1 MVSFRVSYIKVY
13 LVNTGKGL
21 QSLYQFDVLK
31 KILTTMPHSKSRE
44 REKDLGCGEREK
56 DLGCEERERERVLTN
71 K

>member
-13 LVNTGKGL
+13 LANTGTGL

-31 KILTTMPHSKSRE
+31 KILTTMTHSKSRE
-44 REKDLGCGEREK
+44 REKDLGG
-56 DLGCEERERERVLTN
+56 EERERERVLTN